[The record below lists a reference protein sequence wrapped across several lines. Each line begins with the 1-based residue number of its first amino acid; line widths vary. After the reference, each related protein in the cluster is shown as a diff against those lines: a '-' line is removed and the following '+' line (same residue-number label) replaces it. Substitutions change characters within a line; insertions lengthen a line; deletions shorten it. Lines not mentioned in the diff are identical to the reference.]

1 MYLIKYFVYFSILV
15 WLLPPF
21 RQLKGGYFL
30 YFLILGYSDPLALF
44 LGWIFKLN
52 LEYTHLVIAFLLTIT
67 VLFYNNNLNLK
78 WIGSLFLLL
87 ILSILKVGVE
97 NRYFYF
103 VIFHIIIYL
112 QILIPSIKEFYLK
125 HQINLYFTVLLIY
138 ELTTILKFVAVIYN
152 YFSGVYL
159 FYLSAVFE
167 MFIALFF
174 IFYNLQNSPHIKL
187 PVRLTEEK

>member
-1 MYLIKYFVYFSILV
+1 MYLAKFIVYFSILI

-52 LEYTHLVIAFLLTIT
+52 VEYIQLITTFLLTISI
-67 VLFYNNNLNLK
+67 LFYNNNLNLK
-78 WIGSLFLLL
+78 WIAVLLL
-87 ILSILKVGVE
+87 LLMLSVWKVGVE
-97 NRYFYF
+97 NRYSYF
-103 VIFHIIIYL
+103 IIFHIIIYL

-125 HQINLYFTVLLIY
+125 HRINIYFTVLLVY
-138 ELTTILKFVAVIYN
+138 ELTTILKYVAVIFN

-159 FYLSAVFE
+159 YYFSAVFE

-174 IFYNLQNSPHIKL
+174 IFYNHQNSPQIKV
-187 PVRLTEEK
+187 PVRLTEDK